1 MLVIP
6 KENGFCGGVS
16 FVKGVEIDIS
26 KDILKALGKDAY
38 EVVPQEIKE
47 EKKQEEKK
55 LDAAPEDKQITT
67 AKNK

>member
-38 EVVPQEIKE
+38 EVVPQEVKE
-47 EKKQEEKK
+47 EMK